1 MHETHFPQSARDPH
15 PRGTFNQERL
25 TWTCRSKNKSDRT
38 QPLAGKVA
46 VVTGSTSG
54 IGLGI
59 ARALAA
65 GGRRRRHQWPRQA
78 RGRSSAFWPSSSSNY
93 PRSRIVYN
101 GANLMKGEEAAG
113 LVDQTIA
120 GFGRVDILVNN
131 AGIQHVSPI
140 EDFPTEKYEAIIALN
155 LSAAWYTTRAAF
167 AAMKQNGFGR
177 IINVASAHG
186 LVASPFKSA
195 YVAAKH
201 GVVGLT
207 KTVALEGAEHNVTC
221 NAICPGY
228 VWTPLVENQIDDT
241 AKARGITRE
250 QVIRDVLLAAQPN
263 KRFAEVEE
271 LGALAVFLCGPG
283 GRSITG
289 HRAAGRRRLDGA
301 LSSFMTRRDQSS
313 TRRDCRRRLRRP
325 RGRQAAGR
333 PSTSTSRWSTGAII
347 TCSSRCSTKWRRRR
361 SRRPTSPVRS
371 ARSSR
376 GRANVRVM
384 LDEVTASTRAQRGRT
399 VERRRASIR
408 LADPRDRRAAQ
419 LFRP

>member
-1 MHETHFPQSARDPH
+1 MDMQV
-15 PRGTFNQERL
+15 QEHSKLEPSL
-25 TWTCRSKNKSDRT
+25 TGR
-38 QPLAGKVA
+38 VA

-54 IGLGI
+54 VGLGI
-59 ARALAA
+59 ARALASA
-65 GGRRRRHQWPRQA
+65 GAHVVINGLGKPEDIERVLGELERDHPH
-78 RGRSSAFWPSSSSNY
+78 
-93 PRSRIVYN
+93 SRIVYN
-101 GANLMKGEEAAG
+101 DANLMKGDQAAG
-113 LVDQTIA
+113 LVEQTIA
-120 GFGRVDILVNN
+120 AFGSVDILVNN

-140 EDFPTEKYEAIIALN
+140 ETFPPEKYEAIIALN

-167 AAMKQNGFGR
+167 ASMKENGFGR

-201 GVVGLT
+201 GVIGLT

-263 KRFAEVEE
+263 KRFADVDE

-289 HRAAGRRRLDGA
+289 TALPVDG
-301 LSSFMTRRDQSS
+301 
-313 TRRDCRRRLRRP
+313 
-325 RGRQAAGR
+325 G
-333 PSTSTSRWSTGAII
+333 W
-347 TCSSRCSTKWRRRR
+347 
-361 SRRPTSPVRS
+361 
-371 ARSSR
+371 
-376 GRANVRVM
+376 
-384 LDEVTASTRAQRGRT
+384 TAH
-399 VERRRASIR
+399 
-408 LADPRDRRAAQ
+408 
-419 LFRP
+419 